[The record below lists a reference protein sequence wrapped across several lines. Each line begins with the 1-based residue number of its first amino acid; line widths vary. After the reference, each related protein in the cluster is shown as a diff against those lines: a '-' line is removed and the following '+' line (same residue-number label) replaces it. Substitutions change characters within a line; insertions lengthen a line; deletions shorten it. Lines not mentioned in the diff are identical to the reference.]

1 MKVKTVLQNSPN
13 LPQNATFLL
22 RSPVLLSI
30 LAPLSTATSKVFVLL
45 SLCYRLCR
53 PLQYRT
59 CMCPYVSQYQEI
71 LVHLFFQK
79 CFHLM
84 FPAVYLSTQ
93 IHIFPKSPQSTGSQQ
108 SIMTVEVF
116 TVRKHLTSSSS
127 SSSSSSLA
135 LLLLLLLLF
144 INIVT
149 IIIDCF
155 YYYFV
160 SYRSQCFV

>member
-71 LVHLFFQK
+71 LVDLFFQK

-116 TVRKHLTSSSS
+116 TVRKHLTSSS
-127 SSSSSSLA
+127 
-135 LLLLLLLLF
+135 LLLF

-160 SYRSQCFV
+160 SHRSQCFV